1 MESKEML
8 CQYCGLIHFDEEE
21 LKKCQI
27 LKNTSVITWTENGL
41 LCEICGSLVLL
52 KDPKRH
58 LKNCQR
64 LKKDQMS
71 KVPKEL
77 KVDMKMN
84 MLVSLP
90 LKSKMVCPVKD
101 CFQKFDLED
110 AFNEYHEHHHEQ
122 WQMVNLNLVYEA
134 DNKIEEDEIEEV
146 LEDDGKN
153 VEFVEA
159 CNPILCQGCGNLFQ
173 YQKDLENHHC
183 QAPMLSKDKTKSIEL
198 EFPSQIEFEDS
209 KELMLCDYCGHFVA
223 SISTQT
229 HFKTCQANIRFSEKA
244 AKAEA
249 GLLGKQDTR
258 YLSLPVNT
266 YMKCPVKDCHQHV
279 IFQSILDVYHE
290 NHVMVQKVRQM
301 TEDHEKHVSAQKV
314 RQLTEDTSC
323 VQSKP
328 IHLTRNIHDQ
338 KENFYFLPEQ
348 QKQQKRV
355 YKRSR
360 SFQVFCQFCNARF
373 ASKGSLTKHINKRH
387 HLSKITCGACFNSF
401 SGEKSFKRHVQQGC
415 IVQHKDPKHLKMF

>member
-1 MESKEML
+1 MEFKEIL
-8 CQYCGLIHFDEEE
+8 CYYCGLIHFDEEE

-27 LKNTSVITWTENGL
+27 LKNTALLTWTDNGL

-58 LKNCQR
+58 LKNCQSLKNDQISR
-64 LKKDQMS
+64 LPKD
-71 KVPKEL
+71 L
-77 KVDMKMN
+77 KVDMKIN

-90 LKSKMVCPVKD
+90 LKSKMVCPVKE
-101 CFQKFDLED
+101 CFQKFDLEN

-122 WQMVNLNLVYEA
+122 WQLVNLNLDRAADIKTTEA
-134 DNKIEEDEIEEV
+134 DIEEI
-146 LEDDGKN
+146 LEDNDDKN
-153 VEFVEA
+153 VEFVET
-159 CNPILCQGCGNLFQ
+159 CNPISCQGCGNLFQ

-183 QAPMLSKDKTKSIEL
+183 QVLTPDKSKS
-198 EFPSQIEFEDS
+198 SQRKFQDFQKFEHS
-209 KELMLCDYCGHFVA
+209 KELILCDICGHFEP
-223 SISTQT
+223 SIST
-229 HFKTCQANIRFSEKA
+229 HFKSCHAHIRISEEPETGSLDKF
-244 AKAEA
+244 
-249 GLLGKQDTR
+249 
-258 YLSLPVNT
+258 LSLPVNT
-266 YMKCPVKDCHQHV
+266 FMKCPVKDCHQHV

-328 IHLTRNIHDQ
+328 IHLTRKIHDQ
-338 KENFYFLPEQ
+338 KENFYILPGQ

-355 YKRSR
+355 YKRSIT
-360 SFQVFCQFCNARF
+360 FQVFCQFCNARF